1 MKFKEMKYN
10 HVYTV
15 RRVKNKTI
23 CFLNNNCIFIACH
36 GKAFI
41 VEMKENINFI
51 NFHPL
56 KEIEYTKEEI
66 DEMESFE
73 SIYI

>member
-10 HVYTV
+10 HVYPV

-23 CFLNNNCIFIACH
+23 CLLNDDCIFIACH
-36 GKAFI
+36 GIAFI
-41 VEMKENINFI
+41 AEMKDKINFI

-66 DEMESFE
+66 EQMNSIHY
-73 SIYI
+73 IYI